1 MPPSPRPARPDANI
15 SRLPARSSA
24 RPRLDGSE
32 PPGRDH
38 QPTRAPCAG
47 ERQVRQPRQPDRR
60 QDRGREGRPPCL
72 RHLDHGSDDA
82 RSGDGRR
89 HRHPRRRR
97 RGRGRTHST
106 RGARRSQIR
115 RRVMPRQVTAFSNAT
130 VKLLRSLRDK
140 KARRSEGL
148 FLAEGLRILTEARD
162 SGRLPEIVAFSAE
175 GARHPLAAEIIA
187 ATEAAGGDAV
197 ETTPD
202 ILTKMSGKDNPQM
215 LLGAYR
221 QPATSLEAIDR
232 PKAPLWIVAQ
242 ALRDPGNIGT
252 ILRTGDAAGAG
263 GLILIDDSADPFSVE
278 AVRASMGALF
288 TQDIAT
294 ARWEDFVTWLRSGEG
309 QLVGTSLKA
318 THDYLEAEYRQPTF
332 LLIGNE
338 QQGLPSDYEAECDL
352 LVKIPMAGRADSLN
366 AAMAAAVMAFAITA
380 SWR

>member
-1 MPPSPRPARPDANI
+1 
-15 SRLPARSSA
+15 
-24 RPRLDGSE
+24 
-32 PPGRDH
+32 
-38 QPTRAPCAG
+38 
-47 ERQVRQPRQPDRR
+47 
-60 QDRGREGRPPCL
+60 
-72 RHLDHGSDDA
+72 
-82 RSGDGRR
+82 
-89 HRHPRRRR
+89 
-97 RGRGRTHST
+97 
-106 RGARRSQIR
+106 
-115 RRVMPRQVTAFSNAT
+115 MPREVTAFSNST

-162 SGRLPEIVAFSAE
+162 SGMLPQIVAFSPE

-187 ATEAAGGDAV
+187 ATEAAGGDAI

-215 LLGAYR
+215 VLGAYR
-221 QPATSLEAIDR
+221 QPETTLDRIDR
-232 PKAPLWIVAQ
+232 SEAPLWIVAQ

-252 ILRTGDAAGAG
+252 ILRTGDAVGAG

-288 TQDIAT
+288 TQQIAA
-294 ARWEDFVTWLRSGEG
+294 ARWPEFIAWLRSGEG
-309 QLVGTSLKA
+309 QLIGTSLKA
-318 THDYLEAEYRQPTF
+318 KHDYLEAEYRQPCF

-338 QQGLPSDYEAECDL
+338 QQGLPADYEAECDL

-366 AAMAAAVMAFAITA
+366 AAMAAAVMAFAIKA